1 MTATAN
7 DAIRNYRAI
16 LLGRLNNTK
25 NEIEYYKKNLK
36 YLDENPGKFKNEKL
50 IRDLINMSIED
61 LTEYYNKLL
70 AQIEIIDKD
79 IECEASSFTFRGQYS
94 TYTDLTSAVSAKT
107 ITPVAGDTYSI
118 INAGGTD
125 ANGTAITALCTVAY
139 GSGNWYIISK

>member
-1 MTATAN
+1 MTAN

-16 LLGRLNNTK
+16 LLSRLNNTK

-70 AQIEIIDKD
+70 AQIEIVDKD
-79 IECEASSFTFRGQYS
+79 IECKKGE
-94 TYTDLTSAVSAKT
+94 
-107 ITPVAGDTYSI
+107 
-118 INAGGTD
+118 
-125 ANGTAITALCTVAY
+125 
-139 GSGNWYIISK
+139 

>member
-7 DAIRNYRAI
+7 DAIRNYRVI

-36 YLDENPGKFKNEKL
+36 YLDEHPGKFKNEKFM
-50 IRDLINMSIED
+50 RDLINMSIED

-79 IECEASSFTFRGQYS
+79 IECKEGE
-94 TYTDLTSAVSAKT
+94 
-107 ITPVAGDTYSI
+107 
-118 INAGGTD
+118 
-125 ANGTAITALCTVAY
+125 
-139 GSGNWYIISK
+139 

>member
-1 MTATAN
+1 MPAN

-50 IRDLINMSIED
+50 MRDLINMSIED

-70 AQIEIIDKD
+70 AQIDIIDKE
-79 IECEASSFTFRGQYS
+79 IEYEEKENET
-94 TYTDLTSAVSAKT
+94 
-107 ITPVAGDTYSI
+107 
-118 INAGGTD
+118 
-125 ANGTAITALCTVAY
+125 
-139 GSGNWYIISK
+139 

>member
-1 MTATAN
+1 MTAN

-36 YLDENPGKFKNEKL
+36 YLDEHPGKFKNEKL
-50 IRDLINMSIED
+50 MRDLINMSIED

-79 IECEASSFTFRGQYS
+79 IECEASPFTFRGQYS

-107 ITPVAGDTYSI
+107 ITPVKEGE
-118 INAGGTD
+118 
-125 ANGTAITALCTVAY
+125 
-139 GSGNWYIISK
+139 